1 MKASAKD
8 VLTAKIYFSA
18 AFPAL
23 RVPLEE
29 DAAQVKKFEKVNAVV
44 EFRAAD
50 DENPV
55 ACYIVFLTEE
65 MAAKSAHGK
74 RFKVFQGEYPGY
86 IEMADG
92 SKAEDI
98 KVVKMYFKSIKSLLG
113 VFKGSSPLEMLGIV
127 SPLVK
132 NILNPVTMK
141 FLFLMLTLTKTMP
154 TFTPD
159 KSQPWEQ
166 YLKVK
171 LSLYLITRA
180 LSTANRLGWPEMAD
194 WTAKQPDRTYQF
206 IVGATKDASGKEIY
220 PEIKAYLRVKNG
232 KTKAGNG
239 ERPYPSCSSSSPTPT
254 DASRCSPTAT
264 TLSNPWK
271 RAASPSSVRQ
281 TAMRCSST
289 TSWASARQCSCPNPR
304 HKTPSYDSK
313 TPRHRGVFF
322 ALRARS
328 PPFRRFSAD
337 NNFPPA
343 PDFPPAEIPFRNNSL
358 HAATSLPS
366 RKFFREFSKC
376 R

>member
-180 LSTANRLGWPEMAD
+180 LSTANRLGWPEMAGPISSSSVRQRTPPARKSIPRSKPTSASR
-194 WTAKQPDRTYQF
+194 TARPKR
-206 IVGATKDASGKEIY
+206 ATANA
-220 PEIKAYLRVKNG
+220 P
-232 KTKAGNG
+232 T
-239 ERPYPSCSSSSPTPT
+239 PSCSSSSPTPT

-322 ALRARS
+322 LRSELAPRPFGDS
-328 PPFRRFSAD
+328 PPTT
-337 NNFPPA
+337 
-343 PDFPPAEIPFRNNSL
+343 
-358 HAATSLPS
+358 TSLPHRIS
-366 RKFFREFSKC
+366 HPQRFPSATTPSTRQLPSPPEKFFREFSKC

>member
-23 RVPLEE
+23 RVPFEE

-180 LSTANRLGWPEMAD
+180 LSTANRLGWSEMAD

-239 ERPYPSCSSSSPTPT
+239 ERPYPFVLFKFPDPDGCLAVLTNRYDFVESVEKGCVTIIG
-254 DASRCSPTAT
+254 
-264 TLSNPWK
+264 
-271 RAASPSSVRQ
+271 AADSYAVQ
-281 TAMRCSST
+281 FNDIMGKCQAMLVPEPK
-289 TSWASARQCSCPNPR
+289 A
-304 HKTPSYDSK
+304 
-313 TPRHRGVFF
+313 
-322 ALRARS
+322 
-328 PPFRRFSAD
+328 
-337 NNFPPA
+337 
-343 PDFPPAEIPFRNNSL
+343 
-358 HAATSLPS
+358 
-366 RKFFREFSKC
+366 
-376 R
+376 